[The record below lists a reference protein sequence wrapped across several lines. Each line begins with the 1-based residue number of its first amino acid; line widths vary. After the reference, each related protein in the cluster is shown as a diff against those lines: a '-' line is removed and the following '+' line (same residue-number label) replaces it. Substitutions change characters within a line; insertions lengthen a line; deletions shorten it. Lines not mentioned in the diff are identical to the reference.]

1 MDEYEIGLVGDA
13 EALGSWNVSHCLRLK
28 PQHEHGR
35 LALRHYF
42 TSDLM
47 PNLLLHPVSHCLRL
61 KPQHVQCTS
70 YSARRF
76 FFSDF
81 FHFFLAGPQRDGA
94 AVSRRGSTLQ
104 VRATTRAA
112 VGGA

>member
-42 TSDLM
+42 ASGL
-47 PNLLLHPVSHCLRL
+47 V
-61 KPQHVQCTS
+61 
-70 YSARRF
+70 
-76 FFSDF
+76 
-81 FHFFLAGPQRDGA
+81 
-94 AVSRRGSTLQ
+94 AV
-104 VRATTRAA
+104 
-112 VGGA
+112 